1 MRGDQRLTGGRDVPG
16 FGYAH
21 GCPRKIHDGIGIA
34 SSYQVGNPGA
44 IKARRDPADR
54 PTTGRDRCLL
64 GRRGDFRHS
73 AAAGGRGQP
82 RPNHWTAEDFRGHHC
97 KHLEESRRLRPAST
111 EQAMTRPPKR
121 SMFAGDGVAAPLQHA
136 TFRRIWLASLLSNL
150 GLLIQA
156 VGAAWAMT
164 QMTSSAD
171 KVALVQTALMLPVML
186 ISMPAGAIADM
197 YDRRIVALISL
208 AIALSGA
215 TALTVLA
222 WLGLVTPETLLALC
236 FVVGSGM
243 ALFGP
248 AWQSSVTEQVPP
260 ETLPSAV
267 ALNGISYNIARSFGP
282 AIGGIVVAAAGAVAA
297 FAANAVLYL
306 PLLIVLFLWR
316 RTSQPSRLPRERLN
330 RAIVSGVRY
339 IANSPAIK
347 IVLTRTLVTGLIGG
361 SVSALM
367 PLVARD
373 LLHGGAQTYGIM
385 LGAFGMGAVIGA
397 LNITEVRKRMSG
409 EAAIRACAL
418 SMGGAIAAVALSREP
433 VLTAAALVIAG
444 AVWML
449 AVALFNIGVQ
459 LSAPRWVA
467 GRSLAAFQA
476 SIAGGIAI
484 GSWGWGRLTDAV
496 GVEAALLVSA
506 ALMLASPLLGLW
518 LQMPRIGARNEDA
531 EVLADPEVQLSL
543 TARSGPLVVEI
554 EYRVAQDNARA
565 FHNVMQEV
573 QLSRQR
579 NGAYGWSIARDIADP
594 ELWTERYHCP
604 TWLDYL
610 RQRNRSTQSERAL
623 HQRAIGFHLGPDP
636 VRVRRM
642 LERPFGSVR
651 WKEDTPDRAVS
662 EVLPVTSSAA
672 GGST

>member
-1 MRGDQRLTGGRDVPG
+1 MT
-16 FGYAH
+16 
-21 GCPRKIHDGIGIA
+21 
-34 SSYQVGNPGA
+34 
-44 IKARRDPADR
+44 DR
-54 PTTGRDRCLL
+54 
-64 GRRGDFRHS
+64 
-73 AAAGGRGQP
+73 
-82 RPNHWTAEDFRGHHC
+82 
-97 KHLEESRRLRPAST
+97 
-111 EQAMTRPPKR
+111 PKR
-121 SMFAGDGVAAPLQHA
+121 SRFAPDSIAAPLRHA
-136 TFRRIWLASLLSNL
+136 VFRRIWLASLVSNL
-150 GLLIQA
+150 GILIQG

-164 QMTSSAD
+164 QMTTSAD
-171 KVALVQTALMLPVML
+171 KVALVQTALMLPIML

-197 YDRRIVALISL
+197 HDRRIVALVSL
-208 AIALSGA
+208 SIALVGA
-215 TALTVLA
+215 TVLTVLV
-222 WLGLVTPETLLALC
+222 WLSLVTPNVLLALC

-248 AWQSSVTEQVPP
+248 AWQASVSEQVPA
-260 ETLPSAV
+260 ETLPAAV

-282 AIGGIVVAAAGAVAA
+282 AVGGIVVATAGAVAA
-297 FAANAVLYL
+297 FAVNAVLYL
-306 PLLIVLFLWR
+306 PLMVVLFLWN
-316 RTSQPSRLPRERLN
+316 RTNEPSRLPRERLN

-339 IANSPAIK
+339 IANSPSIR
-347 IVLTRTLVTGLIGG
+347 IVLIRTLVTGVIGG

-385 LGAFGMGAVIGA
+385 LGAFGMGAVFGA
-397 LNITEVRKRMSG
+397 LNISEVRRRMTG
-409 EAAIRACAL
+409 EAAVRACAI
-418 SMGGAIAAVALSREP
+418 SMAGAIAAVAMSTSA
-433 VLTAAALVIAG
+433 VLTGIALVLAG

-476 SIAGGIAI
+476 AIAGGIAI
-484 GSWGWGRLTDAV
+484 GSWGWGYLTDIA
-496 GVEAALLVSA
+496 GVEVALLVSA
-506 ALMLASPLLGLW
+506 GLMLLSPLLGIW
-518 LQMPRIGARNEDA
+518 LRMPPVGARNEPPA
-531 EVLADPEVQLSL
+531 EALADPEVRLSL
-543 TARSGPLVVEI
+543 TGRSGPLVVEI

-610 RQRNRSTQSERAL
+610 RQRSRATQSERAL
-623 HQRAIGFHLGPDP
+623 HQRAIDFHLGPEP
-636 VRVRRM
+636 IRVRRM

-651 WKEDTPDRAVS
+651 WKEDTPDRAAN
-662 EVLPVTSSAA
+662 EVLPVVATAA
-672 GGST
+672 GSST

>member
-1 MRGDQRLTGGRDVPG
+1 MTDQPQR
-16 FGYAH
+16 
-21 GCPRKIHDGIGIA
+21 
-34 SSYQVGNPGA
+34 
-44 IKARRDPADR
+44 ARFATDSITAP
-54 PTTGRDRCLL
+54 L
-64 GRRGDFRHS
+64 RHS
-73 AAAGGRGQP
+73 
-82 RPNHWTAEDFRGHHC
+82 
-97 KHLEESRRLRPAST
+97 
-111 EQAMTRPPKR
+111 
-121 SMFAGDGVAAPLQHA
+121 V
-136 TFRRIWLASLLSNL
+136 FRRIWLASLVSNL
-150 GLLIQA
+150 GILIQG

-171 KVALVQTALMLPVML
+171 KVALVQTALMLPIML
-186 ISMPAGAIADM
+186 IAMPAGAIADM
-197 YDRRIVALISL
+197 HDRRIVALVSL
-208 AIALSGA
+208 SIALTGA

-222 WLGLVTPETLLALC
+222 WLNLVTPNVLLALC

-248 AWQSSVTEQVPP
+248 AWQASVSEQVPT

-282 AIGGIVVAAAGAVAA
+282 AIGGIVVATAGAVAA
-297 FAANAVLYL
+297 FATNAVLYL
-306 PLLIVLFLWR
+306 PLMVVLFLWNR
-316 RTSQPSRLPRERLN
+316 ISEPSRLPRERLN

-339 IANSPAIK
+339 IANSPSIR
-347 IVLTRTLVTGLIGG
+347 IVLIRTLATGVAGG

-385 LGAFGMGAVIGA
+385 LGAFGMGAVVGA

-409 EAAIRACAL
+409 EAAVRACAI
-418 SMGGAIAAVALSREP
+418 SMAGAIAAVALSHEA
-433 VLTAAALVIAG
+433 VLTAAALVLAG
-444 AVWML
+444 GVWML

-484 GSWGWGRLTDAV
+484 GSWGWGHLTDIA
-496 GVEAALLVSA
+496 GVETALLVSA
-506 ALMLASPLLGLW
+506 GLMLVSPLLGIW
-518 LQMPRIGARNEDA
+518 LRMPPVGARNEAAA
-531 EVLADPEVQLSL
+531 EVLADPEVRLSL
-543 TARSGPLVVEI
+543 TGRSGPLVVEI
-554 EYRVAQDNARA
+554 EYRVTQDNARL

-610 RQRNRSTQSERAL
+610 RQRSRATQSERAL
-623 HQRAIGFHLGPDP
+623 HQRAIDFHIGPGP
-636 VRVRRM
+636 LRVRRM

-651 WKEDTPDRAVS
+651 WKEDTPDIAAN
-662 EVLPVTSSAA
+662 EVLPVATAA
-672 GGST
+672 GSGT

>member
-1 MRGDQRLTGGRDVPG
+1 M
-16 FGYAH
+16 
-21 GCPRKIHDGIGIA
+21 
-34 SSYQVGNPGA
+34 
-44 IKARRDPADR
+44 
-54 PTTGRDRCLL
+54 
-64 GRRGDFRHS
+64 
-73 AAAGGRGQP
+73 
-82 RPNHWTAEDFRGHHC
+82 
-97 KHLEESRRLRPAST
+97 T
-111 EQAMTRPPKR
+111 EPPKR
-121 SMFAGDGVAAPLQHA
+121 PDSITAPLRHSI
-136 TFRRIWLASLLSNL
+136 FRRIWLASLLSNL
-150 GLLIQA
+150 GILIQG

-164 QMTSSAD
+164 QMTAEAD

-197 YDRRIVALISL
+197 HDRRIVALVSL

-215 TALTVLA
+215 TTLTVLA
-222 WLGLVTPETLLALC
+222 WLNMVTPNVLLALC

-248 AWQSSVTEQVPP
+248 AWQSSVSEQVPS
-260 ETLPSAV
+260 ETLPAAV

-282 AIGGIVVAAAGAVAA
+282 AIGGIVVASAGAVAA

-306 PLLIVLFLWR
+306 PLLVVLFLWNR
-316 RTSQPSRLPRERLN
+316 VSEPSRLPRERLN

-339 IANSPAIK
+339 ITNSPSIK
-347 IVLTRTLVTGLIGG
+347 IVLTRTMVTGIIGG

-397 LNITEVRKRMSG
+397 LNISEIRSRLSG
-409 EAAIRACAL
+409 EAAVRTCAL
-418 SMGGAIAAVALSREP
+418 LMGVAIAIVAVSKQP
-433 VLTAAALVIAG
+433 VITAAALVVAG

-449 AVALFNIGVQ
+449 AIALFNIGVQ

-484 GSWGWGRLTDAV
+484 GSWCWGRITDLG
-496 GVEAALLVSA
+496 GVEMALLISA
-506 ALMLASPLLGLW
+506 GLMLLSPLLGIW
-518 LQMPRIGARNEDA
+518 LRMPPVGARNEDA
-531 EVLADPEVQLSL
+531 TETLADPEVRLQL
-543 TARSGPLVVEI
+543 TGRSGPLVVEI

-565 FHNVMQEV
+565 FHNVMQDV

-604 TWLDYL
+604 TWLDFL
-610 RQRNRSTQSERAL
+610 RQRNRATQIEREL
-623 HQRAIGFHLGPDP
+623 HQKAADFHIGAEPI
-636 VRVRRM
+636 RVRRM

-651 WKEDTPDRAVS
+651 WKDETPDRAAK
-662 EVLPVTSSAA
+662 EVIPVVATAA
-672 GGST
+672 GSST

>member
-1 MRGDQRLTGGRDVPG
+1 MTQSKSPI
-16 FGYAH
+16 F
-21 GCPRKIHDGIGIA
+21 A
-34 SSYQVGNPGA
+34 S
-44 IKARRDPADR
+44 
-54 PTTGRDRCLL
+54 
-64 GRRGDFRHS
+64 
-73 AAAGGRGQP
+73 
-82 RPNHWTAEDFRGHHC
+82 
-97 KHLEESRRLRPAST
+97 
-111 EQAMTRPPKR
+111 
-121 SMFAGDGVAAPLQHA
+121 DGVAAPLRHA

-197 YDRRIVALISL
+197 YDRRIVALVSL
-208 AIALSGA
+208 SIALAGA

-222 WLGLVTPETLLALC
+222 WLSLVTPEILLAFC

-248 AWQSSVTEQVPP
+248 AWQSSVSEQVPA

-297 FAANAVLYL
+297 FAANAVLYV
-306 PLLIVLFLWR
+306 PLLVVLFLWR
-316 RTSQPSRLPRERLN
+316 RTNEPSRLPRERLS

-347 IVLTRTLVTGLIGG
+347 IVLARTLVTGLIGG
-361 SVSALM
+361 SISALM

-385 LGAFGMGAVIGA
+385 LGAFGMGAVVGA
-397 LNITEVRKRMSG
+397 LNIAEVRKRLSG

-433 VLTAAALVIAG
+433 VITAAALVVAG

-484 GSWGWGRLTDAV
+484 GSWIWGRLTDSA

-506 ALMLASPLLGLW
+506 ILMLASPLLGRW
-518 LQMPRIGARNEDA
+518 LQMPRVGARNEDA
-531 EVLADPEVQLSL
+531 EVLADPQVQLAL

-554 EYRVAQDNARA
+554 EYRVAQDSARA

-623 HQRAIGFHLGPDP
+623 HQRAIEFHLGPDP

-651 WKEDTPDRAVS
+651 WKEETPDRSAS
-662 EVLPVTSSAA
+662 EVLPVASAAA

>member
-1 MRGDQRLTGGRDVPG
+1 MTEP
-16 FGYAH
+16 
-21 GCPRKIHDGIGIA
+21 
-34 SSYQVGNPGA
+34 
-44 IKARRDPADR
+44 
-54 PTTGRDRCLL
+54 RDRSDSITAPL
-64 GRRGDFRHS
+64 RHS
-73 AAAGGRGQP
+73 I
-82 RPNHWTAEDFRGHHC
+82 
-97 KHLEESRRLRPAST
+97 
-111 EQAMTRPPKR
+111 
-121 SMFAGDGVAAPLQHA
+121 
-136 TFRRIWLASLLSNL
+136 FRRIWLASLLSNL
-150 GLLIQA
+150 GILIQG

-164 QMTSSAD
+164 QMTSEAD

-197 YDRRIVALISL
+197 HDRRIVALVSL
-208 AIALSGA
+208 AIALTGA
-215 TALTVLA
+215 TTLTVLA
-222 WLGLVTPETLLALC
+222 WLNLVTPNILLALC

-248 AWQSSVTEQVPP
+248 AWQSSVSEQVPP
-260 ETLPSAV
+260 ETLPAAV

-282 AIGGIVVAAAGAVAA
+282 AIGGIVVASAGAVAA

-306 PLLIVLFLWR
+306 PLLVVLFLWNR
-316 RTSQPSRLPRERLN
+316 VSEPSRLPRERLN

-339 IANSPAIK
+339 ITNSPSIK
-347 IVLTRTLVTGLIGG
+347 IVLTRTMVTGIIGG

-397 LNITEVRKRMSG
+397 LNISEIRNRLSG
-409 EAAIRACAL
+409 EAAIRVCAL
-418 SMGGAIAAVALSREP
+418 TMGAAIAAVAVSKQP
-433 VLTAAALVIAG
+433 VITAAALVVAG

-449 AVALFNIGVQ
+449 AIALFNIGVQ

-476 SIAGGIAI
+476 AIAGGIAI
-484 GSWGWGRLTDAV
+484 GSWCWGRITDV
-496 GVEAALLVSA
+496 GGVEMALLISA
-506 ALMLASPLLGLW
+506 GLMLLSPLLGIW
-518 LQMPRIGARNEDA
+518 LRMPPIGARNEDA
-531 EVLADPEVQLSL
+531 TDTLADPEVRLQLSG
-543 TARSGPLVVEI
+543 RSGPLVVEI

-565 FHNVMQEV
+565 FHNVMQDV

-604 TWLDYL
+604 TWLDFL
-610 RQRNRSTQSERAL
+610 RQRNRATQIEREL
-623 HQRAIGFHLGPDP
+623 HQKAADFHIGAEPI
-636 VRVRRM
+636 RVRRM

-651 WKEDTPDRAVS
+651 WKDETPDRAAK
-662 EVLPVTSSAA
+662 EVIPVVATAA
-672 GGST
+672 GSST

>member
-1 MRGDQRLTGGRDVPG
+1 MTDQ
-16 FGYAH
+16 
-21 GCPRKIHDGIGIA
+21 
-34 SSYQVGNPGA
+34 
-44 IKARRDPADR
+44 
-54 PTTGRDRCLL
+54 
-64 GRRGDFRHS
+64 
-73 AAAGGRGQP
+73 
-82 RPNHWTAEDFRGHHC
+82 
-97 KHLEESRRLRPAST
+97 
-111 EQAMTRPPKR
+111 PKR
-121 SMFAGDGVAAPLQHA
+121 SRLATEGIAAPLRHPV
-136 TFRRIWLASLLSNL
+136 FRRIWLASLVSNL
-150 GLLIQA
+150 GILIQG

-171 KVALVQTALMLPVML
+171 KVALVQTALMLPIML
-186 ISMPAGAIADM
+186 IAMPAGAIADM
-197 YDRRIVALISL
+197 HDRRVVAMVSL
-208 AIALSGA
+208 AIALVGA
-215 TALTVLA
+215 TVLTVLA
-222 WLGLVTPETLLALC
+222 WLGLVTPNILLALC

-248 AWQSSVTEQVPP
+248 AWQASVSEQVPA
-260 ETLPSAV
+260 ETLPAAV

-282 AIGGIVVAAAGAVAA
+282 AIGGIVVATAGAVAA
-297 FAANAVLYL
+297 FAVNAVLYL
-306 PLLIVLFLWR
+306 PLMAVLFLWN
-316 RTSQPSRLPRERLN
+316 RTHEPSRLPRERLN

-339 IANSPAIK
+339 IANSPSIR
-347 IVLTRTLVTGLIGG
+347 IVLIRTLVTGLIGG

-385 LGAFGMGAVIGA
+385 LGAFGMGAVFGA
-397 LNITEVRKRMSG
+397 LNIGEVRRRMSG
-409 EAAIRACAL
+409 EAAVRACAI
-418 SMGGAIAAVALSREP
+418 SMAGAIASVALSTNAF
-433 VLTAAALVIAG
+433 LTAIALVLAG

-476 SIAGGIAI
+476 SIAGGIAL
-484 GSWGWGRLTDAV
+484 GSWGWGHLTDIA
-496 GVEAALLVSA
+496 GVEIALLVSA
-506 ALMLASPLLGLW
+506 GLMLVSPLLGIW
-518 LQMPRIGARNEDA
+518 LRMPPVGARNEDAA
-531 EVLADPEVQLSL
+531 EVLADPEVRLSL
-543 TARSGPLVVEI
+543 TGRSGPLVVEI

-610 RQRNRSTQSERAL
+610 RQRNRATQSERAL
-623 HQRAIGFHLGPDP
+623 HQRAIDFHLGPDP
-636 VRVRRM
+636 IRVRRM

-651 WKEDTPDRAVS
+651 WKEDTPDRAAN
-662 EVLPVTSSAA
+662 EVLPVVATAA
-672 GGST
+672 GSST

>member
-1 MRGDQRLTGGRDVPG
+1 MTEPRGRTDSIT
-16 FGYAH
+16 
-21 GCPRKIHDGIGIA
+21 
-34 SSYQVGNPGA
+34 
-44 IKARRDPADR
+44 
-54 PTTGRDRCLL
+54 
-64 GRRGDFRHS
+64 
-73 AAAGGRGQP
+73 
-82 RPNHWTAEDFRGHHC
+82 
-97 KHLEESRRLRPAST
+97 
-111 EQAMTRPPKR
+111 
-121 SMFAGDGVAAPLQHA
+121 APLRHGI
-136 TFRRIWLASLLSNL
+136 FRRIWLASLLSNL
-150 GLLIQA
+150 GILIQG

-164 QMTSSAD
+164 QMTSEAD

-186 ISMPAGAIADM
+186 IAMPAGAIADM
-197 YDRRIVALISL
+197 HDRRVVALVSL
-208 AIALSGA
+208 MIALSGA
-215 TALTVLA
+215 TTLTVLA
-222 WLGLVTPETLLALC
+222 WLNLVTPNILLALC

-248 AWQSSVTEQVPP
+248 AWQASVSEQVPS

-306 PLLIVLFLWR
+306 PLLVVLFLWNR
-316 RTSQPSRLPRERLN
+316 VSEPSRLPRERLN

-339 IANSPAIK
+339 ITNSPSIR
-347 IVLTRTLVTGLIGG
+347 IVLTRTMVTGIIGG

-385 LGAFGMGAVIGA
+385 LGAFGMGAVVGA
-397 LNITEVRKRMSG
+397 LNISEVRRRMSG
-409 EAAIRACAL
+409 EAAVRACAL
-418 SMGGAIAAVALSREP
+418 AMGCAIGAVAISKEP
-433 VLTAAALVIAG
+433 VITAAALVVAG

-484 GSWGWGRLTDAV
+484 GSWIWGHITDIA
-496 GVEAALLVSA
+496 GVETALLISGG
-506 ALMLASPLLGLW
+506 LMVISPLLGLW
-518 LQMPRIGARNEDA
+518 LRMPPVGARNEDA
-531 EVLADPEVQLSL
+531 TEALADPEVRLQLKG
-543 TARSGPLVVEI
+543 RSGPLIVEI

-565 FHNVMQEV
+565 FHNVMLDV

-579 NGAYGWSIARDIADP
+579 NGAYGWSIARDVADP

-610 RQRNRSTQSERAL
+610 RQRNRATQIEREL
-623 HQRAIGFHLGPDP
+623 HLKAMDFHIGAEP

-651 WKEDTPDRAVS
+651 WKDETPDRTHG
-662 EVLPVTSSAA
+662 EVLPVVATAA
-672 GGST
+672 GHSG

>member
-1 MRGDQRLTGGRDVPG
+1 MTDQ
-16 FGYAH
+16 
-21 GCPRKIHDGIGIA
+21 
-34 SSYQVGNPGA
+34 
-44 IKARRDPADR
+44 
-54 PTTGRDRCLL
+54 
-64 GRRGDFRHS
+64 
-73 AAAGGRGQP
+73 
-82 RPNHWTAEDFRGHHC
+82 
-97 KHLEESRRLRPAST
+97 
-111 EQAMTRPPKR
+111 PKR
-121 SMFAGDGVAAPLQHA
+121 SMFTADGVAAPLRLPV
-136 TFRRIWLASLLSNL
+136 FRRIWLASLLSNL
-150 GLLIQA
+150 GLLIQG

-171 KVALVQTALMLPVML
+171 KVALVQTALMLPIML

-197 YDRRIVALISL
+197 YDRRIVALVSL
-208 AIALSGA
+208 SIALSGA

-222 WLGLVTPETLLALC
+222 WLDLVTPQILLAFC
-236 FVVGSGM
+236 FIVGSGM

-248 AWQSSVTEQVPP
+248 AWQSSVSEQVPA

-297 FAANAVLYL
+297 FAANAVLYI

-316 RTSQPSRLPRERLN
+316 RSSEPSRLPRERLN

-339 IANSPAIK
+339 IANSPSIRV
-347 IVLTRTLVTGLIGG
+347 VLVRTLVTGVLGG

-397 LNITEVRKRMSG
+397 LNIAEVRNRMSG
-409 EAAIRACAL
+409 EAAVRACAL

-433 VLTAAALVIAG
+433 VLTATALVIAG

-449 AVALFNIGVQ
+449 SVALFNIGVQ

-476 SIAGGIAI
+476 AIAGGIAI
-484 GSWGWGRLTDAV
+484 GSWGWGRLTDAA
-496 GVEAALLVSA
+496 GVETALLVSA
-506 ALMLASPLLGLW
+506 GLMFASPLLGLW
-518 LQMPRIGARNEDA
+518 LGMPRVGARNEDA
-531 EVLADPEVQLSL
+531 EVLADPEVRLSL
-543 TARSGPLVVEI
+543 TGRSGPLVVEI

-579 NGAYGWSIARDIADP
+579 NGAYGWSVARDIADP

-623 HQRAIGFHLGPDP
+623 HQQAIDFHLGPDP

-651 WKEDTPDRAVS
+651 WKEDTPDRAAS
-662 EVLPVTSSAA
+662 EVLPVATAA
-672 GGST
+672 GSST

>member
-1 MRGDQRLTGGRDVPG
+1 MTDQ
-16 FGYAH
+16 
-21 GCPRKIHDGIGIA
+21 
-34 SSYQVGNPGA
+34 
-44 IKARRDPADR
+44 
-54 PTTGRDRCLL
+54 
-64 GRRGDFRHS
+64 
-73 AAAGGRGQP
+73 
-82 RPNHWTAEDFRGHHC
+82 
-97 KHLEESRRLRPAST
+97 
-111 EQAMTRPPKR
+111 PKR
-121 SMFAGDGVAAPLQHA
+121 ARFATDSIAAPLRH
-136 TFRRIWLASLLSNL
+136 TIFRRIWLASLVSNL
-150 GLLIQA
+150 GILIQG

-197 YDRRIVALISL
+197 HDRRIVALISL
-208 AIALSGA
+208 SIALCGA
-215 TALTVLA
+215 TALAVLA
-222 WLGLVTPETLLALC
+222 WFNLVTPNVLLGLC

-248 AWQSSVTEQVPP
+248 AWQASVSEQVPA

-282 AIGGIVVAAAGAVAA
+282 AVGGIVVATAGAVAA
-297 FAANAVLYL
+297 FAVNAVLYL
-306 PLLIVLFLWR
+306 PLMVVLFMWNR
-316 RTSQPSRLPRERLN
+316 AHEPSRLPRERLN
-330 RAIVSGVRY
+330 RAIVSGIRY
-339 IANSPAIK
+339 IANSPSIR
-347 IVLTRTLVTGLIGG
+347 IVLSRTLVTGLIGG

-385 LGAFGMGAVIGA
+385 LGAFGMGAVLGA
-397 LNITEVRKRMSG
+397 LNIAEVRKRLSG
-409 EAAIRACAL
+409 EAAVRACAI
-418 SMGGAIAAVALSREP
+418 SMAGAIAAVALSTNA
-433 VLTAAALVIAG
+433 VLTAAALVLAG

-476 SIAGGIAI
+476 SIAGGIAV
-484 GSWGWGRLTDAV
+484 GSWGWGHLTDYA
-496 GVEAALLVSA
+496 GVETALLVSA
-506 ALMLASPLLGLW
+506 GLMLVSPLLGIW
-518 LQMPRIGARNEDA
+518 LRMPPVGARNEA
-531 EVLADPEVQLSL
+531 ASEVLADPEVRLSL
-543 TARSGPLVVEI
+543 TGRSGPLVVEI
-554 EYRVAQDNARA
+554 EYRVAQDNARL

-623 HQRAIGFHLGPDP
+623 HQRAIDFHLGPDP
-636 VRVRRM
+636 IRVRRM

-651 WKEDTPDRAVS
+651 WKEDTPDIAAN
-662 EVLPVTSSAA
+662 EMLPVATAA
-672 GGST
+672 GSST